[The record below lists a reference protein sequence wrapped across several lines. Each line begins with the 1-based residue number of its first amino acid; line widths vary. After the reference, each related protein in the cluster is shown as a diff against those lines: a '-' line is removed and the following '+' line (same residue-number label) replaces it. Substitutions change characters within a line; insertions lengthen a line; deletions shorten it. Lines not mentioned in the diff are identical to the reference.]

1 MQIPIRTL
9 QVIEPTAMMAPV
21 VASDARRPAMEVSMV
36 FSRFTKLSATAVAT
50 LLMTS
55 MPGCADRETTS
66 SGTESETGSASETS
80 GTTGT
85 SGETTAGPT
94 DTDTSTSSTTEE
106 PTTST
111 GQDFLT
117 TGPDSTS
124 TGPDGPLP
132 NGAQCMADSECESG
146 NCYIIPMVLGVCSE
160 CNEDSDCPMD
170 KASCS
175 LDFLAMQA
183 TCVAPEP
190 GAQCESTETCMAG
203 GEELYCEPLLP
214 GVLGGLLPSTCG
226 ECSDDSDCEDGQL
239 CNQNLDLTGF
249 AGYYECI
256 DPGTVDNNAFC
267 NTNEACTSGHC
278 NDTEFEGLPLP
289 LSLGICGECASDGDC
304 MGNSTCVPG
313 SLSMGGAMGSTCQ

>member
-160 CNEDSDCPMD
+160 CNEDSDCPPE

-175 LDFLAMQA
+175 LDVLSMQA
-183 TCVAPEP
+183 QCVVPEP
-190 GAQCESTETCMAG
+190 GAQCESDATCMAG
-203 GEELYCEPLLP
+203 GEELYCEGVIPGLELFLP
-214 GVLGGLLPSTCG
+214 NTCG
-226 ECSDDSDCEDGQL
+226 ECRDDNDCENGQL
-239 CNQNLDLTGF
+239 CNSNIDIMSFG
-249 AGYYECI
+249 GYKACV
-256 DPGTVDNNAFC
+256 DPGSVDNDGFC
-267 NTNEACTSGHC
+267 SSNEVCSSGHC
-278 NDTEFEGLPLP
+278 NETAFEGLPIP
-289 LSLGICGECASDGDC
+289 ISFEICGECSTDEDC
-304 MGNSTCVPG
+304 MGGTCVPG
-313 SLSMGGAMGSTCQ
+313 SVSMGGAMGSTCQ

>member
-1 MQIPIRTL
+1 MVCSRYPHLTAAAVAAFMITTL
-9 QVIEPTAMMAPV
+9 PGCSDREPTSS
-21 VASDARRPAMEVSMV
+21 AS
-36 FSRFTKLSATAVAT
+36 
-50 LLMTS
+50 
-55 MPGCADRETTS
+55 
-66 SGTESETGSASETS
+66 ESETGSTS
-80 GTTGT
+80 DTGT
-85 SGETTAGPT
+85 STSPGTTTDETTAGPGS
-94 DTDTSTSSTTEE
+94 DTDSTSD
-106 PTTST
+106 TTSETTDPTT

-117 TGPDSTS
+117 TGPETETDTDSTN
-124 TGPDGPLP
+124 TGGPQP
-132 NGAQCMADSECESG
+132 NGAQCEADSECESG
-146 NCYIIPMVLGVCSE
+146 NCYIIPMLIGVCSE